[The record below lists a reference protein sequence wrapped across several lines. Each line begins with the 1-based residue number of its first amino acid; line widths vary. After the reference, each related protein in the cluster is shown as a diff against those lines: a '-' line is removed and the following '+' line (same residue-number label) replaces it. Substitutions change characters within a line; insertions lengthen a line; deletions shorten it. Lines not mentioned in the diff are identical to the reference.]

1 MKKLII
7 IQTVAPDYRNLFFER
22 LKDVLKDRFELYAG
36 NESFERSI
44 KTQSKIHKK
53 LKNHFLFNRKLLFQT
68 KIWHLL
74 FKDDVIVLELN
85 PRILSNWIFLIIR
98 KITSKPTVLW
108 GHAWPRNGKNSKSDI
123 LRHFMR
129 KLGDE
134 IIVYTH
140 RQKKELQEKMP
151 DKNIVAAPNA
161 LLKSESMVT
170 EPNASAKNL
179 VYVGRLVA
187 AKKVYFLVKAFHHA
201 LDLIPEYAKLIIVGD
216 GEEKENLQQ
225 YINQHN
231 LTNRIQLLGHISD
244 YKTLKKLYYQSLFSV
259 SPGYGGLSITQSFGF
274 GVPMLISKNENHSP
288 EIEAVR
294 QGENSLFF
302 KTGDM
307 DDFAQKLQSIYRSKE
322 EWLKKREKIVDFCK
336 KNYSVEAM
344 AQVFVNLVNN

>member
-36 NESFERSI
+36 NKSFETSI
-44 KTQSKIHKK
+44 KTQSKLHKEV
-53 LKNHFLFNRKLLFQT
+53 KNHFLLNRKFLFQT

-74 FKDDVIVLELN
+74 LKNDVIVLELN
-85 PRILSNWIFLIIR
+85 PRVISNWIFLIFR
-98 KITSKPTVLW
+98 NITSKPTVLW
-108 GHAWPRNGKNSKSDI
+108 GHAWPRNGKHSKSDF
-123 LRHFMR
+123 LRHLMR
-129 KLGDE
+129 KLGNK

-140 RQKKELQEKMP
+140 QQRKELQAKMP

-161 LLKSESMVT
+161 LLKSSSMVT
-170 EPNASAKNL
+170 ESNASTNNL
-179 VYVGRLVA
+179 IYVGRLVA

-201 LDLIPEYAKLIIVGD
+201 LDLIPKDAKLIIVGD
-216 GEEKENLQQ
+216 GDEKENIQQ
-225 YINQHN
+225 YINRYH

-244 YKTLKKLYYQSLFSV
+244 YNTLKKMYQQALFSV

-274 GVPMLISKNENHSP
+274 GVPMLISRNENHSP

-294 QGENSLFF
+294 EHENALFF
-302 KTGDM
+302 KTDDM
-307 DDFAQKLQSIYRSKE
+307 DDFAQKLQNIYQSKD
-322 EWLKKREKIVDFCK
+322 EWLEKRKNIVDFCQ

-344 AQVFVNLVNN
+344 AQVFINLIK